1 MRAEKILR
9 TFGVL
14 VLVFLAFNI
23 VSASLALAGSAV
35 VSAEKSNDL
44 PYGKSCPQDPLVQDS
59 VDDLGNQVD
68 RGRPQRYLKHQVMVD
83 LGVEIEL
90 EFPPVLM
97 MLLFVVIIL
106 FVVVVAVCV
115 QYQFYSFLFKV

>member
-1 MRAEKILR
+1 MRAEKIMHA
-9 TFGVL
+9 FGFL

-23 VSASLALAGSAV
+23 VSASLALAGSAG

-44 PYGKSCPQDPLVQDS
+44 LYEKSCPRDPLVQDS
-59 VDDLGNQVD
+59 VDDLENQVE
-68 RGRPQRYLKHQVMVD
+68 RGSPQRSLKHQVIAD

-97 MLLFVVIIL
+97 MLLFLVIIL